1 MNIRFEGSDGGVIAD
16 AGFRDD
22 DSVIGDVPRQRGG
35 AGEVDTEVVEVSV
48 IDAEN
53 ICPKAYGPRHLGLGD
68 DFGEDVQVPPVGFGR
83 EGAVFR
89 IGEDAEHEKNGV
101 GTIVAGGPDLDGVDN
116 EVFAEDGKVRGGGHC
131 RQVVVVATEAFGLA
145 EHRDAGRVLGV
156 DLGDR
161 AGVVVGP
168 DEPQGWGCGFAFH
181 DEGIAGVEVV
191 VEASG

>member
-1 MNIRFEGSDGGVIAD
+1 M
-16 AGFRDD
+16 
-22 DSVIGDVPRQRGG
+22 
-35 AGEVDTEVVEVSV
+35 
-48 IDAEN
+48 
-53 ICPKAYGPRHLGLGD
+53 
-68 DFGEDVQVPPVGFGR
+68 GFGR

-89 IGEDAEHEKNGV
+89 IGEDAEHEKDSV

-116 EVFAEDGKVRGGGHC
+116 EVFTEDGEVGGGGHC
-131 RQVVVVATEAFGLA
+131 RQVIVVAAEAFRLA
-145 EHRDAGRVLGV
+145 EHGDARRVLRV

-181 DEGIAGVEVV
+181 DEGTPGLEVV